1 MEARL
6 TLNWRWYDFVPV
18 SFCKLLRARG
28 VQGFG
33 AKFGTNVAF
42 ERAINRLLDSN
53 SLGDIAI

>member
-28 VQGFG
+28 MQAFG
-33 AKFGTNVAF
+33 AFGTNVAF
-42 ERAINRLLDSN
+42 ERAINRLSDSIT
-53 SLGDIAI
+53 LGDIAV